1 MRTFMK
7 TSALAVAATLALTA
21 CSSDD
26 GGGNGVDVGA
36 DAAPAEVVAAGIANR
51 TTDGMSFKVTLE
63 GDIEALE
70 AAADEPAPPEVLGLF
85 EDGFL
90 SGALSPEGGFAMDLG
105 QFLQFKVIEEALYLR
120 IDLGELAAYSPDAAA
135 ELPSAAEL
143 QGMVA
148 AFGLPPALADLA
160 NAALSGDWIGVTGL
174 SEEAIESFSQNFGI
188 EMPTSDDASEQ
199 EERVRA
205 IMDDLGLL
213 DGTAFVETY
222 LEVSGDGPTYD
233 VTVQA
238 RKLAET
244 LVELAG
250 DLEDLTGG
258 AAGDVPDPADV
269 PETLSGIQITV
280 EDGRVTRITFDV
292 AAVGESA
299 GEDTGDM
306 EPGDLLVHIDL
317 GEISD
322 ELDAPD
328 ATTIDFSELQ
338 NAIMGAFLGA
348 A

>member
-1 MRTFMK
+1 MR
-7 TSALAVAATLALTA
+7 LTRERRR
-21 CSSDD
+21 
-26 GGGNGVDVGA
+26 
-36 DAAPAEVVAAGIANR
+36 PAAG
-51 TTDGMSFKVTLE
+51 
-63 GDIEALE
+63 
-70 AAADEPAPPEVLGLF
+70 EPAPPEVLGLF

-105 QFLQFKVIEEALYLR
+105 QFLQFKVVDEALYLR
-120 IDLGELAAYSPDAAA
+120 VDLGELAAYSPDAASG
-135 ELPSAAEL
+135 LPSAAEL

-148 AFGLPPALADLA
+148 AFGLPPALEELA
-160 NAALSGDWIGVTGL
+160 GAALGGDWIGVTGL
-174 SEEAIESFSQNFGI
+174 TEEAIESFSQNFGL
-188 EMPTSDDASEQ
+188 EMPTNDDASEQ

-213 DGTAFVETY
+213 DGTAFVESY

-238 RKLAET
+238 RKLADT

-258 AAGDVPDPADV
+258 ATGDVPDPADV
-269 PETLSGIQITV
+269 PETISGIQVTV

-292 AAVGESA
+292 AAVGQSA

-306 EPGDLLVHIDL
+306 EPGDLFVHLDL
-317 GEISD
+317 GEITD
-322 ELDAPD
+322 ELDVPD

-338 NAIMGAFLGA
+338 NALMGAFLGA